1 MVFITG
7 QYFFDWSNR
16 SAEKRLFWFSKVIGW
31 MENVK
36 GKKFSIP
43 ILGVFELEKKSQTT
57 LPSIVLTHHLVFRV
71 YFVILTILKI
81 LQNFALHGENWKM
94 RILKNWPQHQIKWVT
109 YCKWNFKC
117 FKIWTNFKVWDQKM
131 KLDFWKWKN
140 AFFSQTVPPI
150 EKITAPYEYKLLILH
165 YRVPLF
171 FHFDTPL
178 SF

>member
-1 MVFITG
+1 
-7 QYFFDWSNR
+7 
-16 SAEKRLFWFSKVIGW
+16 

-43 ILGVFELEKKSQTT
+43 ILGVSELEKKSQTT

-94 RILKNWPQHQIKWVT
+94 KILKNWPQHQIKWVT

-171 FHFDTPL
+171 FHLTVKLLKGKTQNSWDIL
-178 SF
+178 

>member
-1 MVFITG
+1 ME
-7 QYFFDWSNR
+7 SP
-16 SAEKRLFWFSKVIGW
+16 FSRKTSFLIFKSHRVNGKC
-31 MENVK
+31 E
-36 GKKFSIP
+36 GKKIFNPHSRGLWAWKKIPNHSSQYCSDPSFSFQG
-43 ILGVFELEKKSQTT
+43 LFCDFDHFE
-57 LPSIVLTHHLVFRV
+57 
-71 YFVILTILKI
+71 
-81 LQNFALHGENWKM
+81 NFALHGENWKM
-94 RILKNWPQHQIKWVT
+94 KILKNWPQHQIKWVT

-171 FHFDTPL
+171 FHFDTRL

>member
-1 MVFITG
+1 MSFLIFKSHRVNG
-7 QYFFDWSNR
+7 KC
-16 SAEKRLFWFSKVIGW
+16 E
-31 MENVK
+31 
-36 GKKFSIP
+36 GKKIFNPHSRG
-43 ILGVFELEKKSQTT
+43 LWAWKKSQTT

-94 RILKNWPQHQIKWVT
+94 KILKNWPQHQIKWVT

-150 EKITAPYEYKLLILH
+150 EKITAPCEYKLLILH

-171 FHFDTPL
+171 FHFDTRL

>member
-1 MVFITG
+1 MVFITRH
-7 QYFFDWSNR
+7 YFFDWSNR

-43 ILGVFELEKKSQTT
+43 ILGVSELEKKSQTT

-94 RILKNWPQHQIKWVT
+94 KILKNQLSHQIKRVN
-109 YCKWNFKC
+109 YCKWNFKG
-117 FKIWTNFKVWDQKM
+117 FKILTNFKAWAN
-131 KLDFWKWKN
+131 LIPFDFWKWKKS
-140 AFFSQTVPPI
+140 FFSQTVRQT
-150 EKITAPYEYKLLILH
+150 EKVSAGYETKLLILH
-165 YRVPLF
+165 MKSALF
-171 FHFDTPL
+171 FRYNAPL
-178 SF
+178 RF

>member
-1 MVFITG
+1 
-7 QYFFDWSNR
+7 
-16 SAEKRLFWFSKVIGW
+16 

-43 ILGVFELEKKSQTT
+43 ILGVSELEKKSQTT

-94 RILKNWPQHQIKWVT
+94 KILKNWPQHQIKWVT

-117 FKIWTNFKVWDQKM
+117 FKIWTNFKVWDQKT

-140 AFFSQTVPPI
+140 AVFQPNGASNRKNNCPLWIQTFNFTLQGALIFPFWHTV
-150 EKITAPYEYKLLILH
+150 KLLKGKTQNSWDIL
-165 YRVPLF
+165 
-171 FHFDTPL
+171 
-178 SF
+178 